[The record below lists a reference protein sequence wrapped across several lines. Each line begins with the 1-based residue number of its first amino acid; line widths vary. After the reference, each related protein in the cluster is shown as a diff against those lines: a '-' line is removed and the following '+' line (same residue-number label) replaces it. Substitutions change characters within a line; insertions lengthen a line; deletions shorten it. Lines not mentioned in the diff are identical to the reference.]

1 MAPKN
6 RRGQLAAFNLSFLD
20 IMFCGFGAVVLL
32 VLIVHSQTV
41 RNRNERHKDLLT
53 EAARL
58 SQEVE
63 VQERLLSELKN
74 SLEELDQERV
84 RMEGASQ
91 ELLSEIERTREET
104 ARYLRLSLAKKEHA
118 DRLKSDL
125 KSMDQIKRRQ
135 LSEMEAERDQ
145 GRKALKFTG
154 QGHRQYL
161 TGLRLGG
168 RRVLIL
174 VDGSAS
180 MLDESVVGII
190 RRRNMPKSQM
200 LRSRKWRQTV
210 RTVRWLL
217 ANLPLNSSVRVGLFN
232 TKVEFLGESGTRW
245 IGVKESKGLQG
256 IMEHLATIA
265 PSGGTNLYLAFS
277 RASAIDPGPDNIILL
292 TDGLPTI
299 GRRAKRAGKVSSNE
313 RVRLFKEA
321 AEALG
326 GHIPVNTLLFP
337 LEGDPM
343 APSLYWRLAVRTG
356 GSFLTPARDWP

>member
-1 MAPKN
+1 
-6 RRGQLAAFNLSFLD
+6 
-20 IMFCGFGAVVLL
+20 
-32 VLIVHSQTV
+32 
-41 RNRNERHKDLLT
+41 
-53 EAARL
+53 
-58 SQEVE
+58 
-63 VQERLLSELKN
+63 
-74 SLEELDQERV
+74 
-84 RMEGASQ
+84 MEGESR
-91 ELLSEIERTREET
+91 ELLAEIERTREDT
-104 ARYLRLSLAKKEHA
+104 ARYLRQSLAKREHVN
-118 DRLKSDL
+118 RLKSDL
-125 KSMDQIKRRQ
+125 KSMDQIRRRQ
-135 LSEMEAERDQ
+135 LSDLEAEQDQ

-190 RRRNMPKSQM
+190 RRRNLPRNQM
-200 LRSRKWRQTV
+200 LRYRKWRQTV

-217 ANLPLNSSVRVGLFN
+217 ANLPLGSSVRVGLFN
-232 TKVEFLGESGTRW
+232 TGVEFLGESGTRW
-245 IGVKESKGLQG
+245 IEVKDRKGLEG
-256 IMEHLATIA
+256 IMGQLGSIA
-265 PSGGTNLYLAFS
+265 PSGGTNLYLAFAK
-277 RASAIDPGPDNIILL
+277 ASAISPRPDNIILL

-313 RVRLFKEA
+313 RVRLFREA

-326 GHIPVNTLLFP
+326 SHIPVNTLLFP